1 MYGDSVET
9 WDGTP
14 AKELFKGFREK
25 FLIGA
30 SQDAVNALEPMH
42 GDVDTYTG
50 ATVTPNNA
58 VSMLKNLFKYLLVVL
73 EKFQ

>member
-14 AKELFKGFREK
+14 AKELFKVFREEI
-25 FLIGA
+25 LIGA
-30 SQDAVNALEPMH
+30 SQETINTMVPMH
-42 GDVDTYTG
+42 GEIDTYTG

-58 VSMLKNLFKYLLVVL
+58 VRMLQSLFKYHN
-73 EKFQ
+73 ERYM